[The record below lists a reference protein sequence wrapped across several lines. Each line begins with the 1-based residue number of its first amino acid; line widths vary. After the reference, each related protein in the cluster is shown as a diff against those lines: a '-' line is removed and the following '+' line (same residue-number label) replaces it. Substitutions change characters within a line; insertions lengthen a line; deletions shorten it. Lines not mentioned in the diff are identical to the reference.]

1 MAGEAHLNGVQEIN
15 WVEKYIDKLSRDMEE
30 IRGMET
36 RLTERIN
43 ESNRHMQN
51 LVLAMIIGIG
61 AITIAIAVAA
71 R

>member
-1 MAGEAHLNGVQEIN
+1 MAGGVHLNGVQEIN
-15 WVEKYIDKLSRDMEE
+15 WVEKYIDKLSKDMEE